1 MLIFFNQINLMS
13 YDFHGS
19 WENRVAHHA
28 PLYADP
34 GQNPELCVD
43 FAVNY
48 WIKKGAPPHKVMQP
62 RR

>member
-1 MLIFFNQINLMS
+1 MA

-19 WENRVAHHA
+19 WEGRVAHHA

-34 GQNPELCVD
+34 GQNPELCAD

-48 WIKKGAPPHKVMQP
+48 WIQKGAPPHKVELAVLENEYKYG
-62 RR
+62 